1 MDATHPPRRV
11 ISMLAIGI
19 GLFVVLNIGD
29 LVSTYV
35 ALGGGFREG
44 NPLMRALLARYGFA
58 ALILYKV
65 GVIATVGVG
74 VLLLRRSHPRLAQ
87 VTLAVCIRRGRTRTG
102 LRECKIA
109 VLGTFDEADWAV
121 G

>member
-1 MDATHPPRRV
+1 MQGHGGSMEATQPPRRV
-11 ISMLAIGI
+11 LSMLDSGI
-19 GLFVVLNIGD
+19 GLFGVLNIGD

-58 ALILYKV
+58 ALILYKG

-74 VLLLRRSHPRLAQ
+74 VLLLRRSHPRPAEL
-87 VTLAVCIRRGRTRTG
+87 TLAVCN
-102 LRECKIA
+102 LL
-109 VLGTFDEADWAV
+109 VLAPVPLNVAPS
-121 G
+121 

>member
-87 VTLAVCIRRGRTRTG
+87 VTLAVCN
-102 LRECKIA
+102 LLVLA
-109 VLGTFDEADWAV
+109 VVSLNVAQYAAP
-121 G
+121 